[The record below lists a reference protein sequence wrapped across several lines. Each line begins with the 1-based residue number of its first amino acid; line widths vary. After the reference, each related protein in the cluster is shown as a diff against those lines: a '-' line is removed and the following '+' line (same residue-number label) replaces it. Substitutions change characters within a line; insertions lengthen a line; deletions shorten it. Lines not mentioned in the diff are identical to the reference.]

1 MSNLKIISIILLLLS
16 LLFPKMPDAVNQNG
30 MVVSSNKIASEIGVQ
45 ILKDGGNAIDAAVA
59 VGFALAV
66 VHPGAGNIGGGGF
79 MIIRF
84 SDGTSTTIDF
94 RETAPS
100 LSSKDMFLDET
111 GEVIKGKSWNTAFAV
126 GVPGTVAGLGYAHEK
141 YGSKRWSSLVSPA
154 TKIAR
159 FGHKID
165 YLNYMLLN
173 SPYYQSFLSND
184 VETKSIFYNIDGFQ
198 IGDNFIQQDLAQTLS
213 RIASYGYGEFY
224 NGKTADMIVDCM
236 DRTGGLIS
244 HLDLKNYKPVERDPI
259 EFYYRDNKIITMPPA
274 SSGGI
279 VLAEILNQLEIL
291 DISEIPYHSAKHIH
305 YMAEVE
311 KRAYADR
318 AEILGDSDF
327 IDIPIDSLISDNY
340 AKNKMSDITCCNATP
355 SIDIA
360 PFKSLDNEKEETT
373 HYSVVDKWGNAV
385 SVTTTING
393 WYGSGI
399 TVDNAGFLL
408 NNEMDDF
415 SIKPGHPNKYGLVGS
430 WANSIAPNKRMLSSM
445 SPTIVED
452 KDGELFLI
460 VGSPGGSTII
470 TTVAQIISNIVDY
483 SMPIKDAVESSRHHH
498 QWLPD
503 KIFVEEG
510 TLNQDVI
517 DELLEMGHEIE
528 YKRSIGEANCIMYD
542 KSRNL
547 FYGVSDDRRNGQA
560 MGY

>member
-173 SPYYQSFLSND
+173 SPYYQNFLSND

-360 PFKSLDNEKEETT
+360 PFKSFNNEKEETT

>member
-1 MSNLKIISIILLLLS
+1 MLALS
-16 LLFPKMPDAVNQNG
+16 LLFTKMPDAISQNG
-30 MVVSSNKIASEIGVQ
+30 MVVSSNAIASEIGAK
-45 ILKDGGNAIDAAVA
+45 ILEDGGNAIDAAVA

-79 MIIRF
+79 MVVRF

-94 RETAPS
+94 REVAPS
-100 LSSKDMFLDET
+100 NSTKDMFLDDN
-111 GEVIKGKSWNTAFAV
+111 GDVIDNKSWNTSYAV

-141 YGSKRWSSLVSPA
+141 YGSKTWSSLLYPSIKV
-154 TKIAR
+154 AR
-159 FGHKID
+159 YGHKID
-165 YLNYMLLN
+165 YLNYTLLN
-173 SPYYQSFLSND
+173 NPYYKSFLSSD
-184 VETKSIFYNIDGFQ
+184 PVTKSIFFKADGFKM
-198 IGDNFIQQDLAQTLS
+198 GDNFIQKDLSKTLS
-213 RIASYGYGEFY
+213 RISSYGYREFY
-224 NGKTADMIVDCM
+224 TGKTAEMIVNCM
-236 DRTGGLIS
+236 DRTNGLIT
-244 HLDLKNYKPVERDPI
+244 HIDLKNYKPIERPPI
-259 EFYYRDNKIITMPPA
+259 EFFYHNRKIITMPPA

-279 VLAEILNQLEIL
+279 VLAEILNQLEIFDL
-291 DISEIPYHSAKHIH
+291 SSIPYHSASHIH

-327 IDIPIDSLISDNY
+327 IDIPIDSLISDEY
-340 AKNKMSDITCCNATP
+340 AKIKVSDIDCCSATP
-355 SIDIA
+355 STNIV
-360 PFKSLDNEKEETT
+360 PFKSINKEKEETT

-385 SVTTTING
+385 SVTTTVNG

-452 KDGELFLI
+452 EDGDLLLV

-470 TTVAQIISNIVDY
+470 TTVAQIISNIIDY
-483 SMPIKDAVESSRHHH
+483 NMPIKDAVESSRTHH

-503 KIFVEEG
+503 KIFIEEG
-510 TLNQDVI
+510 ALNQNIIDQLSDFGHDVA
-517 DELLEMGHEIE
+517 
-528 YKRSIGEANCIMYD
+528 YKRSIGEANCIMFD

-560 MGY
+560 IGY

>member
-1 MSNLKIISIILLLLS
+1 MLS
-16 LLFPKMPDAVNQNG
+16 FLFSKMPDAISQNG

-45 ILKDGGNAIDAAVA
+45 ILQNGGNAIDAAVA

-79 MIIRF
+79 MVIRF
-84 SDGTSTTIDF
+84 NDGTSTTIDF

-100 LSSKDMFLDET
+100 MSSKDMFLDEK
-111 GEVIKGKSWNTAFAV
+111 GDVIENKSWSTSFSV

-154 TKIAR
+154 IKVAR
-159 FGHKID
+159 FGHEID
-165 YLNYMLLN
+165 YLNYLLLN
-173 SPYYQSFLSND
+173 SPYYKSFLSND
-184 VETKSIFYNIDGFQ
+184 PETKSIFYKDSGFQ
-198 IGDNFIQQDLAQTLS
+198 IGDNFIQEDLAQTLS
-213 RIASYGYGEFY
+213 RISSYGYREFY
-224 NGKTADMIVDCM
+224 NGKTADLIIECM
-236 DRTGGLIS
+236 DRTDGLIS
-244 HLDLKNYKPVERDPI
+244 YLDLANYKPIERKPI
-259 EFYYRDNKIITMPPA
+259 EFYYRDSKVITMPPA

-279 VLAEILNQLEIL
+279 VLAQILNQLENL
-291 DISEIPYHSAKHIH
+291 DMNEIPYHSVEHIH
-305 YMAEVE
+305 YMTEVE

-327 IDIPIDSLISDNY
+327 IDIPIDLLASDDY
-340 AKNKMSDITCCNATP
+340 AKNKMSDIDCCNATP
-355 SIDIA
+355 SVDIK
-360 PFKSLDNEKEETT
+360 PFQVLNSEKDETT

-415 SIKPGHPNKYGLVGS
+415 SIKPGYPNKYGLVGS

-452 KDGELFLI
+452 EDGDLFL
-460 VGSPGGSTII
+460 VLGSPGGSTII
-470 TTVAQIISNIVDY
+470 TTVAQIISNIIDY
-483 SMPIKDAVESSRHHH
+483 NMPIKDAIESPRMHH

-503 KIFVEEG
+503 KISIEQG
-510 TLNQDVI
+510 ALNQDVI
-517 DELLEMGHEIE
+517 DKLLEIGHEVS

-560 MGY
+560 VGY